1 MVEFLE
7 AKRLQ
12 RTIVPWWIGGGS
24 AESQIRISSD
34 ILFSSP
40 IVEVSHLEVVSLNE
54 NWHYHDLAFSL
65 LR

>member
-40 IVEVSHLEVVSLNE
+40 IVEGSHLEVVTLNK
-54 NWHYHDLAFSL
+54 D
-65 LR
+65 